1 MEWLLRLPNPLLR
14 LGIGCVRALDA
25 MGLLPGAMLR
35 SDPMYASVFVAN
47 LGSVGLDAGYHH
59 LWEYGTIPIFCVLG
73 RVRAGADDRRR
84 VVLKYTYDERTEDG
98 LYCARSLEILRELLE
113 KPSLLL

>member
-1 MEWLLRLPNPLLR
+1 MGDLPNSLLR

-25 MGLLPGAMLR
+25 LGLLPEAMIR

-73 RVRAGADDRRR
+73 RVRAGADGRRR

-113 KPSLLL
+113 KPSLLV